1 LTFGGSSQGAVN
13 AGNYVLTPGGLSS
26 SNYTITYA
34 NGTLTITPRPIT
46 VTADPKTK
54 VLGEP
59 DPLLTYSV
67 TAGSVVAGDVLVGVV
82 TRAVGDSVGDY
93 VIDVSALRNTNYRV
107 TYVNGVLSIIPPRPL
122 PNRSTDLL
130 PLPLDGAPRTLAG
143 VRNLRWDWASRDV
156 GLRLADGGRRLAP
169 DDPDLGS
176 PTRGGAAALVARG
189 GSSAEILGNRSSGGA
204 GNGNAV
210 DRALG
215 SSSPASARRLGLEG
229 RDDEAA
235 KLTAAALA
243 ASSLAGSA
251 AGDGGGLTTGVAAG
265 SNGSAAGS
273 NGSAAPPPSPIR
285 GRDVAI
291 VLLVVAV
298 VVGVGL
304 AMKSGGL
311 VAALKAIF
319 GAAQSAAGGGSL
331 SAGLQ
336 KALEQSLKSQSLQSD
351 LAVESSTDV
360 SEIDYSINRDEEAPL
375 ALDSVPTEHKPSPLA
390 PLTADATSATGTSGP
405 SLAECCGLGSSAPAD
420 TDAAGSGNDGT
431 SEAGD
436 ESEVAEEE
444 AAEEEAAEESV
455 VVGELKDQIR
465 ARIDEQLQGV
475 PSAVLGEAAGQL
487 LEQIQTILGEVSAA
501 KDVLAKAWGD
511 STDLAEYRKLTLAEP
526 AAHFVVGIANHAVT
540 MTQPSTLTA
549 TFKGFTL
556 LSIEFSVVFTFQVS
570 HARIEMQGGRIR
582 RLNAESTIGSGV
594 LNLGERPLLQV
605 PEREF
610 ALGQIDLGEGI
621 PVAQKV

>member
-1 LTFGGSSQGAVN
+1 
-13 AGNYVLTPGGLSS
+13 
-26 SNYTITYA
+26 
-34 NGTLTITPRPIT
+34 
-46 VTADPKTK
+46 
-54 VLGEP
+54 
-59 DPLLTYSV
+59 
-67 TAGSVVAGDVLVGVV
+67 
-82 TRAVGDSVGDY
+82 
-93 VIDVSALRNTNYRV
+93 
-107 TYVNGVLSIIPPRPL
+107 
-122 PNRSTDLL
+122 
-130 PLPLDGAPRTLAG
+130 
-143 VRNLRWDWASRDV
+143 
-156 GLRLADGGRRLAP
+156 
-169 DDPDLGS
+169 
-176 PTRGGAAALVARG
+176 
-189 GSSAEILGNRSSGGA
+189 
-204 GNGNAV
+204 
-210 DRALG
+210 
-215 SSSPASARRLGLEG
+215 
-229 RDDEAA
+229 
-235 KLTAAALA
+235 
-243 ASSLAGSA
+243 
-251 AGDGGGLTTGVAAG
+251 
-265 SNGSAAGS
+265 
-273 NGSAAPPPSPIR
+273 
-285 GRDVAI
+285 
-291 VLLVVAV
+291 
-298 VVGVGL
+298 
-304 AMKSGGL
+304 MKSGGL

-360 SEIDYSINRDEEAPL
+360 SEIDYSIDRDEEAPL

-444 AAEEEAAEESV
+444 AAEESV

-501 KDVLAKAWGD
+501 KDVLAKAWSD

>member
-1 LTFGGSSQGAVN
+1 
-13 AGNYVLTPGGLSS
+13 
-26 SNYTITYA
+26 
-34 NGTLTITPRPIT
+34 
-46 VTADPKTK
+46 
-54 VLGEP
+54 
-59 DPLLTYSV
+59 
-67 TAGSVVAGDVLVGVV
+67 
-82 TRAVGDSVGDY
+82 
-93 VIDVSALRNTNYRV
+93 
-107 TYVNGVLSIIPPRPL
+107 
-122 PNRSTDLL
+122 
-130 PLPLDGAPRTLAG
+130 
-143 VRNLRWDWASRDV
+143 
-156 GLRLADGGRRLAP
+156 LAP

-204 GNGNAV
+204 GNGNGNAV
-210 DRALG
+210 DRALA
-215 SSSPASARRLGLEG
+215 STSPGSARRLGLEG

-251 AGDGGGLTTGVAAG
+251 AGDGGGLTTGV
-265 SNGSAAGS
+265 AAGS

-360 SEIDYSINRDEEAPL
+360 SEIDYSIDRDEEAPL

-444 AAEEEAAEESV
+444 AAEESV

-501 KDVLAKAWGD
+501 KDVLAKAWSD